1 MDISKVKIK
10 NNQLKIKRNIGMG
23 LICCVSIIA
32 PRLNPPQ
39 KLADRSASLH
49 VIDIFIP
56 STIFRSYGAGWTGLA
71 N

>member
-1 MDISKVKIK
+1 MDILKVKIK

-39 KLADRSASLH
+39 KLADRSA
-49 VIDIFIP
+49 
-56 STIFRSYGAGWTGLA
+56 
-71 N
+71 